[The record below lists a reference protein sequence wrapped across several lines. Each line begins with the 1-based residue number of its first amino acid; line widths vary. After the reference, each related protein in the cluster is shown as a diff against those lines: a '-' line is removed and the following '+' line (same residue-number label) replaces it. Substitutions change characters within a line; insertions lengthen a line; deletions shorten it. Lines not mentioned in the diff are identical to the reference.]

1 MHSYWIK
8 ALISIKK
15 FKLLNS
21 SVYKIVW
28 VICYSDRISCLWQR
42 PRGSSLASMPGEA
55 EPKWML
61 FSWSLP
67 RPSNS
72 PEICWRTKASLVSI
86 RDWGP
91 LYTVVQQ
98 SQSNCR
104 THLSIMCFLSILYL
118 TLVCS
123 PSLSPSGMCPF
134 PSSTSHCLLTWIA
147 WAGGTLTV
155 QLRFTSPSS
164 LAVLQAAPQLLR
176 STLWT
181 VRWPVMYD
189 WVHLMWCTQCK
200 SLGQLFFLDIFF

>member
-1 MHSYWIK
+1 MSFLINLMHSYWIK

-91 LYTVVQQ
+91 LYYGSPTESLKLWDAFIHNV
-98 SQSNCR
+98 
-104 THLSIMCFLSILYL
+104 LSLHSLPHTGVFSLFVSLRDVPFSIIY
-118 TLVCS
+118 
-123 PSLSPSGMCPF
+123 F
-134 PSSTSHCLLTWIA
+134 PLFANLN
-147 WAGGTLTV
+147 
-155 QLRFTSPSS
+155 
-164 LAVLQAAPQLLR
+164 
-176 STLWT
+176 
-181 VRWPVMYD
+181 
-189 WVHLMWCTQCK
+189 
-200 SLGQLFFLDIFF
+200 SLGRRNADGSAPFYISFLAGCFAGCAAAVAVNPVDGEMACDVWLGAFNVVYSM